1 MKIIVAV
8 IIYDR
13 FNNLKLW
20 IDIWNQ
26 SDKEN
31 SELVIIHNY
40 KNEEDRRIYKNY
52 CIDNEVKC
60 ISRQNVGMDIGAMQD
75 VFMQRLKGFNNAW
88 DYLLWVTDDTIP
100 IHKNFI
106 QQYIKKFKEL
116 NKVGVVALEISN
128 EVKRHIRTSGF
139 MIRKDCSL
147 KIIFEANPIKT
158 KNDCYQFE
166 HRSRNS
172 FLEQVN
178 RMGLIAV
185 DVSPKLK
192 TAPLWDT
199 EIRAYLNRWNEFD
212 KNFNDIQRTKDK
224 VIIICPIYNSF
235 PQIISSLICQTH
247 KNWNLVLI
255 HDGKASEQ
263 LKYMIGMYGDSR
275 IIFLES
281 EERKGN
287 WGHFYRQFGIDNID
301 NLVADAEY
309 VVITNADN
317 YHVPP
322 YLEKM
327 IEGFNN
333 REIVATYCSAMV
345 HSYISN
351 QQVTHLDVGQTS
363 STELKWEQYNF
374 GVLQCKLERG
384 YIDCAGIM
392 VKKECA
398 QKVGWND
405 IVTHSSDWT
414 YISDIIKEY
423 GENRINKV
431 NGCLLVHN

>member
-20 IDIWNQ
+20 IDIWKQ
-26 SDKEN
+26 CITDSA
-31 SELVIIHNY
+31 ELVIVHNY
-40 KNEEDRRIYKNY
+40 KNEDDKKKYKEY
-52 CIDNEVKC
+52 CSDNNIECV
-60 ISRQNVGMDIGAMQD
+60 SRPNIGMDIGAMQD
-75 VFMQRLKGFNNAW
+75 VFMQRLKGFNNTW

-100 IHKNFI
+100 INKNFI
-106 QQYIKKFKEL
+106 QHYIQKFKES

-147 KIIFEANPIKT
+147 KIVFESNPVRT
-158 KNDCYQFE
+158 KNDCYLFE
-166 HRSRNS
+166 HLSKNS

-178 RMGLIAV
+178 RMSLIAI

-199 EIRAYLNRWNEFD
+199 EIRAYLNRWVEFD
-212 KNFNDIQRTKDK
+212 KNFEDIKRVKDK
-224 VIIICPIYNSF
+224 VIVICPIYNSY

-247 KNWNLVLI
+247 KNWILVLI
-255 HDGKASEQ
+255 HDGKASGN
-263 LKYMIGMYGDSR
+263 LKNIIGHYADSR

-281 EERKGN
+281 ETRKGN

-301 NLVADAEY
+301 NLVPDSEY

-317 YHVPP
+317 YHVPT

-327 IEGFNN
+327 MEGFITQD
-333 REIVATYCSAMV
+333 IVATYCSAMV
-345 HSYISN
+345 HSYLSP
-351 QQVTHLDVGQTS
+351 QQVTYLEVGQQS
-363 STELKWEQYNF
+363 STELRWEDYTWGTN
-374 GVLQCKLERG
+374 QCKLEFGR
-384 YIDCAGIM
+384 IDCAGIM

-423 GENRINKV
+423 GEKKINKV

>member
-20 IDIWNQ
+20 IDIWKQCITDNA
-26 SDKEN
+26 
-31 SELVIIHNY
+31 ELVIIHNY
-40 KNEEDRRIYKNY
+40 KNEEDRDKYGSY
-52 CIDNEVKC
+52 CSDSGIKY
-60 ISRQNVGMDIGAMQD
+60 ISRKNVGMDIGAMQD
-75 VFMQRLKGFNNAW
+75 VFMQRLKCFNNDW

-106 QQYIKKFKEL
+106 QQYIKKFNESKR
-116 NKVGVVALEISN
+116 VGVVALEMSN
-128 EVKRHIRTSGF
+128 DFKRHIRTSGF

-147 KIIFEANPIKT
+147 KIVFEANPIKT
-158 KNDCYQFE
+158 KNDCYIFE
-166 HRSRNS
+166 HLSKNS

-178 RMGLIAV
+178 RAGMIAI
-185 DVSPKLK
+185 DVSAQLK

-199 EIRAYLNRWNEFD
+199 EIRANLKRWSEFD
-212 KNFNDIQRTKDK
+212 KNFEEVNRVKDK
-224 VIIICPIYNSF
+224 VIIICPIYNSY

-317 YHVPP
+317 YHIPA

-327 IEGFNN
+327 LEGFNSQD
-333 REIVATYCSAMV
+333 IVATYCSEMV
-345 HSYISN
+345 HNYLTP
-351 QQVTHLDVGQTS
+351 QQVTYLDIGQQS
-363 STELKWEQYNF
+363 STELRWEDYTF
-374 GVLQCKLERG
+374 GVNQCKLEFGR
-384 YIDCAGIM
+384 IDCAGIM

-423 GENRINKV
+423 GEKRINKV

>member
-20 IDIWNQ
+20 IDIWKQCITDNA
-26 SDKEN
+26 
-31 SELVIIHNY
+31 ELVIVHNY
-40 KNEEDRRIYKNY
+40 KNEDDKKKYKEY
-52 CIDNEVKC
+52 CDDNNIECV
-60 ISRQNVGMDIGAMQD
+60 SRPNIGMDIGAMQD
-75 VFMQRLKGFNNAW
+75 VFMQRLKGFNNSW

-100 IHKNFI
+100 INKNFI
-106 QQYIKKFKEL
+106 EQYIQKFKES

-128 EVKRHIRTSGF
+128 DFKKHIRTSGF

-147 KIIFEANPIKT
+147 KIVFESNPVRT
-158 KNDCYQFE
+158 KNDCYLFE
-166 HRSRNS
+166 HLSKNS

-178 RMGLIAV
+178 RMGLIAI

-199 EIRAYLNRWNEFD
+199 EIRAYLNRWVEFD
-212 KNFNDIQRTKDK
+212 KNFEDIKRVKDK
-224 VIIICPIYNSF
+224 VIVICPIYNSY

-247 KNWNLVLI
+247 KNWILVLI
-255 HDGKASEQ
+255 HDGKASGS
-263 LKYMIGMYGDSR
+263 LKNIIGHYADSR

-281 EERKGN
+281 ETRKGN

-301 NLVADAEY
+301 NLVPDAEY

-317 YHVPP
+317 YHVPT

-327 IEGFNN
+327 MEGFITQD
-333 REIVATYCSAMV
+333 IVATYCSTMV
-345 HSYISN
+345 HSYLSP
-351 QQVTHLDVGQTS
+351 QQVTYLEVGQQS
-363 STELKWEQYNF
+363 STELRWEDYTWGTN
-374 GVLQCKLERG
+374 QCKLEFGR
-384 YIDCAGIM
+384 IDCAGIM

-423 GENRINKV
+423 GEKRINKV

>member
-20 IDIWNQ
+20 IDIWKQ
-26 SDKEN
+26 CITDN

-40 KNEEDRRIYKNY
+40 KNDDDKNKYKEY
-52 CIDNEVKC
+52 CSDSNIKY
-60 ISRQNVGMDIGAMQD
+60 ISRPNIGMDIGAMQD
-75 VFMQRLKGFNNAW
+75 VFMQRLKGFNNDW

-100 IHKNFI
+100 IQKNFI
-106 QQYIKKFKEL
+106 QQYLDKFKSN
-116 NKVGVVALEISN
+116 NKIGVVALEISN

-147 KIIFEANPIKT
+147 KIVFEANPIKT
-158 KNDCYQFE
+158 KNDCYLFE
-166 HRSRNS
+166 HRSKNS

-178 RMGLIAV
+178 RMSLIAI
-185 DVSPKLK
+185 DVSNKLK

-212 KNFNDIQRTKDK
+212 KNFNSIKRVKDK
-224 VIIICPIYNSF
+224 VIIICPIYNSY

-247 KNWNLVLI
+247 KNWVLVLI
-255 HDGKASEQ
+255 HDGKASEN
-263 LKYMIGMYGDSR
+263 LKNIIGHYADSR

-281 EERKGN
+281 ETRKGN

-301 NLVADAEY
+301 NFTPDAEY

-317 YHVPP
+317 YHVPI

-327 IEGFNN
+327 MGAFNSQD
-333 REIVATYCSAMV
+333 IVATYCSSMV
-345 HSYISN
+345 HSYLSN
-351 QQVTHLDVGQTS
+351 QQVSHLDVGQTS
-363 STELKWEQYNF
+363 STELKWEQYTF
-374 GVLQCKLERG
+374 GTIQCKLELG